1 LTPEDEEMNNET
13 LPIIGYFTLR
23 NMVLFP
29 GVVIP
34 ITAGRDKSIKLIND
48 ANAAGKTIGVTNQR
62 RRRRSN

>member
-1 LTPEDEEMNNET
+1 MRTYR
-13 LPIIGYFTLR
+13 IIGYFTLR

-48 ANAAGKTIGVTNQR
+48 VMLLEKQLVHK
-62 RRRRSN
+62 